1 MVRFYINGTAGSQ
14 DGTEV
19 TADNPIVADGMFP
32 SGSTPATKTV
42 SVSIRAD
49 AGESYRQVLVG
60 ANSDKF
66 TKCRITS
73 FNNSTTQ
80 TIGLTGG
87 NFETVLKTVS
97 DVNQELTFTF
107 YATASDGATV
117 DTSIKIYA
125 YVIDLRKTIE

>member
-1 MVRFYINGTAGSQ
+1 MY
-14 DGTEV
+14 
-19 TADNPIVADGMFP
+19 
-32 SGSTPATKTV
+32 
-42 SVSIRAD
+42 IRAD

-60 ANSDKF
+60 VNADKF

-73 FNNSTTQ
+73 FNNSITQ

-87 NFETVLKTVS
+87 YFETVLKTVS

>member
-1 MVRFYINGTAGSQ
+1 MIRFYIDGTTGQ
-14 DGTEV
+14 KDGTEV
-19 TADNPIVADGMFP
+19 TSINPITATGLFP
-32 SGSTPATKTV
+32 SGSKV
-42 SVSIRAD
+42 YIRAD

-60 ANSDKF
+60 VNADKF

-73 FNNSTTQ
+73 FNNSITQ

-87 NFETVLKTVS
+87 YFETVLKTVS

-125 YVIDLRKTIE
+125 YVIDLIHSIE